1 MKPTT
6 SHPSSLPTLLQ
17 AAFWRGGGDVSVVA
31 RRAWRAGL
39 GLWLAAMIA
48 TPIALWSFGPN
59 AFALM
64 ATLGVLA
71 HTAASST
78 PLVIHWGWRRWLELF
93 LPLLAL
99 VWLLE
104 WIGVATGWPFGE
116 YHYTAALQP
125 QLLSIPLTVA
135 LAWAMMLIPSWA
147 VGAAIVGNTK
157 GRLSW
162 KAAAVA
168 AAAFT
173 AWDLYLDPQMV
184 ARGLWVWEQ
193 PGVYFGVPW
202 VNYAGW
208 FAASLALG
216 LILRPRELPRL
227 PLLVIYALTWLFQG
241 LALGLF
247 WGQPGPALWGL
258 AGMGIF
264 AVLAWRAEA
273 IR

>member
-1 MKPTT
+1 MSSAKPGATRLA
-6 SHPSSLPTLLQ
+6 SLAYCALRGTGEGVSPT
-17 AAFWRGGGDVSVVA
+17 AA
-31 RRAWRAGL
+31 RAWRIAL
-39 GLWLAAMIA
+39 SLWLAAMIA
-48 TPIALWSFGPN
+48 TPVALWSLGPS
-59 AFALM
+59 AFAPM

-78 PLVIHWGWRRWLELF
+78 PLVTHWGWRRWLELF

-104 WIGVATGWPFGE
+104 WIGVAMGWPFGE
-116 YHYTAALQP
+116 YHYTIALQP

-147 VGAAIVGNTK
+147 VGAAIVGDTT

-162 KAAAVA
+162 KAAVVA

-193 PGVYFGVPW
+193 PGVY
-202 VNYAGW
+202 
-208 FAASLALG
+208 LG
-216 LILRPRELPRL
+216 LILRPRDLPRL

-247 WGQPGPALWGL
+247 WGQPGPALCGL
-258 AGMGIF
+258 MGMGIF
-264 AVLAWRAEA
+264 AVLAWRAETL
-273 IR
+273 R

>member
-1 MKPTT
+1 MSSAKPGATRLA
-6 SHPSSLPTLLQ
+6 SLAYCALRGTGEGVSPT
-17 AAFWRGGGDVSVVA
+17 AA
-31 RRAWRAGL
+31 RAWRIAL
-39 GLWLAAMIA
+39 SLWLAAMIA
-48 TPIALWSFGPN
+48 TPVALWSLGPS
-59 AFALM
+59 AFAPM

-78 PLVIHWGWRRWLELF
+78 PLVTHWGWRRWLELF

-104 WIGVATGWPFGE
+104 WIGVAMGWPFGE
-116 YHYTAALQP
+116 YHYTIALQP

-147 VGAAIVGNTK
+147 VGAAIVGDTT

-162 KAAAVA
+162 KAAVVA

-216 LILRPRELPRL
+216 LILRPRDLPRL

-247 WGQPGPALWGL
+247 WGQPGPALCGL
-258 AGMGIF
+258 MGMGIF
-264 AVLAWRAEA
+264 AVLAWRAETL
-273 IR
+273 R